1 VIVGLLHEPESAQ
14 RGEALKMRGAD
25 EAENDDTE
33 QDPGRVPQ
41 KKRAKGGEHVVKI
54 VQSKHAIPL
63 IGSSAKGNFIGCLLD
78 FTRHG
83 NTLRLCL
90 DVP

>member
-1 VIVGLLHEPESAQ
+1 
-14 RGEALKMRGAD
+14 MRGAD

-33 QDPGRVPQ
+33 QDPGRVPR

-63 IGSSAKGNFIGCLLD
+63 IVSSAKGNFIGCLLD
-78 FTRHG
+78 FTRHFDM
-83 NTLRLCL
+83 LRLDNIRNNDL
-90 DVP
+90 ITP